1 MENIGGQINKLD
13 DRISKV
19 GANAAAMASLTPAPS
34 EGNEK
39 WSLSAAVGNYSDAT
53 AGAVGLFYK
62 PSDKVIINLRGT
74 VGSDQNMVGAGVS
87 VNLDKGD
94 NMSITKAKLIQVVS
108 QQANQLNAQ
117 ANEIKEMKANYEA
130 RIAQLEAA
138 MAKQK

>member
-1 MENIGGQINKLD
+1 
-13 DRISKV
+13 
-19 GANAAAMASLTPAPS
+19 
-34 EGNEK
+34 
-39 WSLSAAVGNYSDAT
+39 
-53 AGAVGLFYK
+53 
-62 PSDKVIINLRGT
+62 
-74 VGSDQNMVGAGVS
+74 MVGAGVS